1 MQKQI
6 NNLIN
11 PLDPGTVAKFLQLRR
26 DVMFLTMDTAVRH
39 SMRDTFL
46 ASNNSHAYQVNTSS
60 YGLVFMKSKQKGDD
74 MP

>member
-1 MQKQI
+1 MSNYAGAELRDIQKQI

-46 ASNNSHAYQVNTSS
+46 ASGNSHAYQVSTQV
-60 YGLVFMKSKQKGDD
+60 L
-74 MP
+74 

>member
-46 ASNNSHAYQVNTSS
+46 ASNNSHAYQVNTSL
-60 YGLVFMKSKQKGDD
+60 YGLLVMVMMWLCDL
-74 MP
+74 